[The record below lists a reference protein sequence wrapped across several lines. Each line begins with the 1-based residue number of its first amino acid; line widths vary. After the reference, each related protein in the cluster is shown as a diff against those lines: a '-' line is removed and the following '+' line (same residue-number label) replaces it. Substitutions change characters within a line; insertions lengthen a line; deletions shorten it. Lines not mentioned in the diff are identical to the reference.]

1 MDHTVSMGQ
10 ALTEMLSF
18 FLSLVIE
25 FLSSSPGIYLWGLML
40 TFFIV
45 GIFAKLLTL
54 PYIGI
59 KSDRFKKLLRLE
71 RR

>member
-1 MDHTVSMGQ
+1 MVDTVSMGQ

-18 FLSLVIE
+18 FLSLVID

-40 TFFIV
+40 IFFIV
-45 GIFAKLLTL
+45 GIFGKLLTL
-54 PYIGI
+54 PYIGL
-59 KSDRFKKLLRLE
+59 KSDRFKKILRLE